1 MLDRAYDDL
10 EERIEALRAAEELAA
25 IRPDLDGSQIMEILG
40 IAPGPQ
46 VGKAYKFLLD
56 HRMEHGPATQE
67 EAKAILL
74 DWWSKQA

>member
-1 MLDRAYDDL
+1 
-10 EERIEALRAAEELAA
+10 
-25 IRPDLDGSQIMEILG
+25 MEVLG
-40 IAPGPQ
+40 VAPGPQ